1 MDFLIKEKEAG
12 RIRNLGFSFH
22 GAPGEFDELI
32 GLHDSGKYHWDFV
45 QIEMNF
51 VDWNHADGRR
61 NANASYLYEELD
73 KRGIPIVIM
82 EPLLGGR
89 LANVPEA
96 IATQMKEREPDKSIA
111 SWAFRFCGTHPRVL
125 CTLSGMTN
133 MDPLLDNV
141 KTFTHFKPLTE
152 EELDFLERM
161 ATQMMEYP
169 TVNCTD
175 CKYCM
180 PCPWGI
186 DIPGIFKHY
195 NTSVTEGRYQEGLPR
210 KLQPGD
216 PDAPAGRAL
225 HPLRRMPVP
234 LPAVHPDPAGTP
246 ADQPLHRETQAGYA
260 VSEGAG
266 QTARVIVEM
275 ATFLPDEGTMLRIQV
290 GPEQFVIGADIVADA
305 RNGLVLHVFLPIAE
319 AQINGLGHGP
329 ILFGKGD
336 PAMNPDRRGCSGD
349 GPEAVRPGA
358 GPEGEKAA
366 QGVPAQDNRPGAVSA
381 IQLRKKVLQDIVQR
395 FLPMLPRLRVAGDV
409 PVRPGHQI
417 DGPVLQ
423 FDGHKEEGTVD
434 EGGELRHLGLQRG
447 VLVPGR
453 RLHENAVRSLRPE
466 QAAGAPGDG
475 KFYHAFREYSFAT
488 MAPLMLCQ
496 TLNRAPGMV
505 ASG

>member
-1 MDFLIKEKEAG
+1 MKRRDFIKISGAGALTLGAAAVGCAPKKTASSSPEEGPEEMVYRENPANGDKVSLLGFGCMRWPMVDKDGGRVIDQDAVNEMVDYALEHGINYFDTSPAYLMGQSEKAAGIALSRHPRNSYYIATKLSNFNNATPEASIQMYKDSFEQLKTDYFDYYLLHAIGSGGVAAFEQRYVQNGMMEFLVKEKEAG

-32 GLHDSGKYHWDFV
+32 SLHDSGRYHWDFV

-89 LANVPEA
+89 LANVPDA
-96 IATQMKEREPDKSIA
+96 IAKQMKEREPDKSVA

-125 CTLSGMTN
+125 CALSGMTN

-195 NTSVTEGRYQEGLPR
+195 NTSVTEGRYPQTKEQEDYQKLKRAYLVSYDRAIPTLRQAEHCIHCGECLSHCPQSIPIPR
-210 KLQPGD
+210 
-216 PDAPAGRAL
+216 
-225 HPLRRMPVP
+225 
-234 LPAVHPDPAGTP
+234 
-246 ADQPLHRETQAGYA
+246 E
-260 VSEGAG
+260 
-266 QTARVIVEM
+266 
-275 ATFLPDEGTMLRIQV
+275 
-290 GPEQFVIGADIVADA
+290 
-305 RNGLVLHVFLPIAE
+305 
-319 AQINGLGHGP
+319 
-329 ILFGKGD
+329 
-336 PAMNPDRRGCSGD
+336 
-349 GPEAVRPGA
+349 
-358 GPEGEKAA
+358 
-366 QGVPAQDNRPGAVSA
+366 
-381 IQLRKKVLQDIVQR
+381 
-395 FLPMLPRLRVAGDV
+395 
-409 PVRPGHQI
+409 
-417 DGPVLQ
+417 
-423 FDGHKEEGTVD
+423 
-434 EGGELRHLGLQRG
+434 LQRINRYIEK
-447 VLVPGR
+447 LK
-453 RLHENAVRSLRPE
+453 
-466 QAAGAPGDG
+466 QD
-475 KFYHAFREYSFAT
+475 
-488 MAPLMLCQ
+488 
-496 TLNRAPGMV
+496 TL
-505 ASG
+505 